1 MVKHTIECLYQG
13 VVKDTINVG
22 QAESFDGT
30 LIVVCDGEQDNN
42 SFTLEEYGDSNY
54 IIQRNRCEINVKIQ
68 PNLTPYYRNIHLIFT
83 HAEDTEVFTT
93 VDIIQEPQDFSI
105 DLLNLPCE
113 YVNKNNQLDVKDSL
127 LQGEEIDYDKRY
139 ILKLDKE
146 VRLENEETEEESV
159 VQNRTY
165 SNYNYYQDKEVNV
178 SVIGG
183 NEKYKLKSIV
193 KYHIEQGDN
202 DDETVVT
209 QSDFDN
215 GFIYTLYDDKF
226 VIRSYGMP
234 FMDINDYYE
243 FSIYHD
249 KYKPSYIRLKIVYK
263 ETNTR
268 SSSRKLTKN
277 TIENVEI
284 KPQVSEIYLP
294 KKVLKELYS
303 RKEEINSNDKYELV
317 FLEDFG
323 NEYVIEGS
331 SQIAYIPF
339 KTLLNEEEHNFYIKT
354 FSSARWC
361 SIYTDNTNTKLKIQ
375 INDEP
380 ISIRKSIIKVN
391 IANHPETMKTFVL
404 TNKKSPK
411 K

>member
-13 VVKDTINVG
+13 VVKNTINVG

-68 PNLTPYYRNIHLIFT
+68 PNLTPYYRNVHLIFT

-105 DLLNLPCE
+105 DLLNLPYE
-113 YVNKNNQLDVKDSL
+113 YVNINNQLDVITQNEYDELNENDKL
-127 LQGEEIDYDKRY
+127 NYDKRY
-139 ILKLDKE
+139 ILKLKKE
-146 VRLENEETEEESV
+146 IDFTNP
-159 VQNRTY
+159 NRIL
-165 SNYNYYQDKEVNV
+165 SNYNYYEDKEVNV

-193 KYHIEQGDN
+193 KYHIEQGD
-202 DDETVVT
+202 ETIVT

-331 SQIAYIPF
+331 SQITYIHF

-380 ISIRKSIIKVN
+380 ISTRKSIIKVN